1 MPSPLAMHETMTHQ
15 STRRRVFLLGNPE
28 KPDAPA
34 AMERLHAFAKEH
46 CDIVGAK
53 LTVDGQA
60 AIDAGA
66 DLIVVF
72 GGDGTMLGVARSL
85 GRHQIPL
92 VGVNLGKLGYLADY
106 LVEELQ
112 FHFERVLN
120 DAELVSERMMLD
132 VDVFH
137 GEHRTFSTMAV
148 NDCVIQAG
156 APFRVIELSVCLD
169 GRRLTDVAGDGIII
183 STPSGSTAYNLS
195 AGGPIVQPGVRAFV
209 LTPLNVHSL
218 THRPMV
224 LEHDAVV
231 EVTAKRVNPG
241 SAVIVD
247 GQMSCVIRAGDRTV
261 ARRSN
266 TTLKFVH
273 NPMYPRWHK
282 MVDKLGWG
290 QSLNY

>member
-1 MPSPLAMHETMTHQ
+1 MADESK
-15 STRRRVFLLGNPE
+15 RRRVFLLGNPD
-28 KPDAPA
+28 KPDAAA
-34 AMERLHAFAKEH
+34 AMERLHTFAKEH
-46 CDIVGAK
+46 CDIVGAT
-53 LTVDGQA
+53 LALDGQA
-60 AIDAGA
+60 ALKADA
-66 DLIVVF
+66 DLVVVF

-85 GRHQIPL
+85 GRDQLPL

-112 FHFERVLN
+112 FHFERVLS
-120 DAELVSERMMLD
+120 DPGLVSERMMLD
-132 VDVFH
+132 VDVYQ
-137 GEHRTFSTMAV
+137 GDNKIFSTMAV

-156 APFRVIELSVCLD
+156 PPFRVIELSVCLD
-169 GRRLTDVAGDGIII
+169 DRRLTDVAGDGIII

-224 LEHDAVV
+224 LEYDSVV
-231 EVTAKRVNPG
+231 EVTAKRVNAG
-241 SAVIVD
+241 SSVIVD
-247 GQMSCVIRAGDRTV
+247 GQMSCPIRAEHRTV
-261 ARRSN
+261 VRRSD

-282 MVDKLGWG
+282 LVDKLGWG